1 MPVPLPVPTPVT
13 PPTEAAAHELAW
25 QLTIVA
31 VALLVALCL
40 AWELW
45 LAPTGRGTWAI
56 KVLPLLPALWGL
68 WRRRLHTFRW
78 LSLLLWL
85 YFCEG
90 VVRGYSERGIS
101 QALALG
107 EVGLSL
113 LIFAACVRYIRTR
126 PGLPA

>member
-1 MPVPLPVPTPVT
+1 MPAHSPAQTTADP
-13 PPTEAAAHELAW
+13 AAHELARH
-25 QLTIVA
+25 LAIAA
-31 VALLVALCL
+31 VALLIAMCL

-68 WRRRLHTFRW
+68 MRRRLHTFRW

-113 LIFAACVRYIRTR
+113 LIFAASVVYIRTR
-126 PGLPA
+126 AALPA